1 MMTAIPARRLSD
13 MFHFPILIRIALA
26 LTAIFAA
33 LPARAHVF
41 EATGAVVYFDEA
53 AKSYSVELLV
63 NIEAILAG
71 VDPEVKDT
79 NDSPRAMEYNR
90 LRELPPEELK
100 KAYDGIAAEFLG
112 GMTFLIDGKPDHPEL
127 VSTEFRE
134 VGDLSKVR
142 KTVFNF
148 RGTLPEGATTF
159 AFGWKPEFGKI
170 LLRTMAPR
178 ARTEHI
184 ETIASGATSETIVI
198 ADVKTRSAWNMVK
211 DFMVIGFTHILPK
224 GLDHILFVV
233 GIFLLSIRVRP
244 ILTQVTSFTVAHTLT
259 LGLGAAGYVNLPSS
273 IVEPLI
279 AASIVYVAVEN
290 ILRPT
295 LSPWRPMVVFGFGL
309 LHGLGFAGILRE
321 FGIPK
326 DDFLL
331 GLLSFNVGVEL
342 GQLTVIAICFAL
354 VGIWFGNKSW
364 YRQRIVIPGSLVI
377 AAVGAFWFVQR
388 VAM

>member
-1 MMTAIPARRLSD
+1 MIATMPDRRSGGVLGRVLAAFLVTCAILFTS
-13 MFHFPILIRIALA
+13 
-26 LTAIFAA
+26 

-53 AKSYSVELLV
+53 ARSYSVELLV
-63 NIEAILAG
+63 NVEAILAG

-79 NDSPRAMEYNR
+79 NDSPRAAEYNR
-90 LRELPPEELK
+90 LRELPPEDLK
-100 KAYDGIAAEFLG
+100 KAYEAIATEFVG
-112 GMTFLIDGKPDHPEL
+112 GMNFLIDGRPDHPEL

-148 RGTLPEGATTF
+148 RGNLPDGSMTF

-170 LLRTMAPR
+170 LLRTAAPR

-184 ETIASGATSETIVI
+184 ETIASGAMSETIVI
-198 ADVKTRSAWNMVK
+198 ADVKTRSALNMVK
-211 DFMVIGFTHILPK
+211 DFIVIGFTHILPK

-233 GIFLLSIRVRP
+233 GIFLLSTRVRP

-259 LGLGAAGYVNLPSS
+259 LGLGAAGIVNLPSS

-295 LSPWRPMVVFGFGL
+295 LSPWRPMVVFAFGL

-354 VGIWFGNKSW
+354 VGIWFGGRNW

-388 VAM
+388 VTM

>member
-1 MMTAIPARRLSD
+1 MTAIPARHLSSAL
-13 MFHFPILIRIALA
+13 HVHALIRIALA
-26 LTAIFAA
+26 LAA
-33 LPARAHVF
+33 LFVAPPARAHVF

-53 AKSYSVELLV
+53 GQRYSVALYV

-71 VDPEVKDT
+71 VDPEVKDS
-79 NDSPRAMEYNR
+79 NDSPKAAEYNR
-90 LRELPPEELK
+90 LRAMPPEDLK
-100 KAYDGIAAEFLG
+100 KAYDRISADFLA
-112 GMTFLIDGKPDHPEL
+112 GMTFLIDGRPDHPEL
-127 VSTEFRE
+127 LSAEFAE

-142 KTVFNF
+142 KTIFTF
-148 RGTLPEGATTF
+148 QGQLPPSARTF

-170 LLRTMAPR
+170 FLRTMAPR
-178 ARTEHI
+178 ARSPYV
-184 ETIASGATSETIVI
+184 ETIAVGEMSETIVI

-211 DFMVIGFTHILPK
+211 DFISIGFTHILPK

-233 GIFLLSIRVRP
+233 GIFLLSIKVRP

-259 LGLGAAGYVNLPSS
+259 LGLGSAGYVNLPTS

-342 GQLTVIAICFAL
+342 GQLTVITICFLL

-364 YRQRIVIPGSLVI
+364 YRQRVVIPGSLVV
-377 AAVGAFWFVQR
+377 AAVGAYWFVQR